1 LIAFPAN
8 VLHQVTPIRKG
19 IRRTLVA
26 WAVGPEF
33 R

>member
-1 LIAFPAN
+1 
-8 VLHQVTPIRKG
+8 VLHQVTPIRSG
-19 IRRTLVA
+19 IRRSLVA

>member
-1 LIAFPAN
+1 
-8 VLHQVTPIRKG
+8 VLHQVTPIRSG
-19 IRRTLVA
+19 IRRALVV